1 MTAPGASGCRWSWSC
16 RSRPSDTARLYG
28 LGDRGTLEVGMLG
41 DVNVIDYEALAL
53 EPPQVVRDLPAGGS
67 RLVQRPRGY
76 VATVKSGVVTFDHG
90 EDTGERP
97 GELIRGA
104 R

>member
-1 MTAPGASGCRWSWSC
+1 MPLQTTVIPDDTLDATGLSC
-16 RSRPSDTARLYG
+16 P
-28 LGDRGTLEVGMLG
+28 EPVMMLHG
-41 DVNVIDYEALAL
+41 K
-53 EPPQVVRDLPAGGS
+53 VRDLPAGGS

-76 VATVKSGVVTFDHG
+76 VATIKSGVVTFDHG
-90 EDTGERP
+90 EDTGARP